1 MKKIRQII
9 SLVLVLVMFFDY
21 GTVAAS
27 YERAS
32 YAVSAV
38 SELEQLILASDLEE
52 IQGEEGDVAEAPDLA
67 ELPDVVDQAEPTES
81 ADPTDP
87 DVQTDPDERQSDD
100 DALLQAERVSPLSD
114 LVNQVSRLSAPY
126 RDDGYIHIYN
136 YYQLSLIGTGLPVE
150 AEDVFDG
157 YADNREAEAP
167 EAPDWGEEPEQ
178 PAKQEQPEQPAQ
190 QDEPEAP
197 VELEQPEAPTE
208 LDEPEQPTE
217 QGEPSLPAEQ
227 DEPSLPAELDEPDE
241 PAEAEAPEAPA
252 ALEELDEPADNQP
265 LLMQVL
271 GRALS
276 KVLARNA
283 APTTARVAT
292 LASMLHDAAEEA

>member
-67 ELPDVVDQAEPTES
+67 ELPDVVDQAEPTET

-87 DVQTDPDERQSDD
+87 DAQTDPDERQSDD

-150 AEDVFDG
+150 AEDVFEG

-178 PAKQEQPEQPAQ
+178 SAKQDEPELPAEQEQPEQPAEQGEPEQPAQ
-190 QDEPEAP
+190 QGEPEAP
-197 VELEQPEAPTE
+197 VELEQPEAP
-208 LDEPEQPTE
+208 
-217 QGEPSLPAEQ
+217 AEQ
-227 DEPSLPAELDEPDE
+227 DEPSQPAEQEQPEQPAELDEPDE

-252 ALEELDEPADNQP
+252 ALDELDEPAAGTQP
-265 LLMQVL
+265 MLMQVL
-271 GRALS
+271 NRALS
-276 KVLARNA
+276 KVLARDT
-283 APTTARVAT
+283 APAN
-292 LASMLHDAAEEA
+292 